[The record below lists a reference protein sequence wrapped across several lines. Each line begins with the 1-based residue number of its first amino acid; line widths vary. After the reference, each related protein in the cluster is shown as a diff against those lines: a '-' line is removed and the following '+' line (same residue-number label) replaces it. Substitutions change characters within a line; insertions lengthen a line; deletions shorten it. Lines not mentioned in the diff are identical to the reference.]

1 MNRKIEQVPHR
12 GYWPTVIGCRCPRC
26 REAKLFKH
34 PHTFRFKRNMDMYS
48 HCPLCSQ
55 PTDIEV
61 GFYYGTGYVSYVI
74 ALLITIASFLTWFL
88 VVGFSFTDKR
98 FLVWM
103 ISNSIFLVAIQPWL
117 MRFSRVLWLSWFVSY
132 DPNWKTHPPEK
143 LERIVEEEMNN
154 W

>member
-1 MNRKIEQVPHR
+1 
-12 GYWPTVIGCRCPRC
+12 
-26 REAKLFKH
+26 
-34 PHTFRFKRNMDMYS
+34 MDMYS